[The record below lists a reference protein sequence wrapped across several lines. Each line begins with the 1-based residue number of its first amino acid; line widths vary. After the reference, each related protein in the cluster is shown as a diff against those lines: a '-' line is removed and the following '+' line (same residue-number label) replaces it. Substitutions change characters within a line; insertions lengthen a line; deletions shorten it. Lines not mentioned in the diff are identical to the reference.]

1 MTKPP
6 IIAIPPDTTL
16 DMAALGEAEGD
27 GVEVELGVLEPDV
40 VFETTRVEVERVA
53 EELLA
58 VVGRVLLLEVV
69 IVLFEN

>member
-16 DMAALGEAEGD
+16 DIAELGEVV
-27 GVEVELGVLEPDV
+27 GVGVVVELGVLEPEV

-53 EELLA
+53 EELPM
-58 VVGRVLLLEVV
+58 VGRALVLEVV
-69 IVLFEN
+69 IVLFET